1 MTKQLSS
8 SRGLWKAT
16 SGQAG
21 LLCAQLWQARMACSV
36 HSCGGPDGLLC
47 APLWRPG
54 WPAGLEAGVAPAPH
68 ILCLLPLAGVL
79 NRSRHCFLMN
89 PGMVSEST
97 YTQHFQPCLQ
107 SAGINVK
114 IRFESR
120 SALSSFLAHPLSFA
134 TSRPGSL
141 SSTGFTCEK
150 SHLTTQAWLGSKRQ
164 ENRPNTHL
172 SLFSSAQEVNSLFLS
187 VA

>member
-1 MTKQLSS
+1 MACSVH
-8 SRGLWKAT
+8 RCG
-16 SGQAG
+16 GPDG
-21 LLCAQLWQARMACSV
+21 LLCAPLWRPRWPALCTAVEARMACSV
-36 HSCGGPDGLLC
+36 HSCGGPDG
-47 APLWRPG
+47 
-54 WPAGLEAGVAPAPH
+54 WPAGLEAGIAPAPR
-68 ILCLLPLAGVL
+68 ILCPLPLAGVR

-107 SAGINVK
+107 SAGINLK